1 MLYSI
6 LRKNKVGCIHVAFNQ
21 PQTDAIST
29 KIKLLRWSSPP
40 KIPDL
45 NIIRAIYVN
54 AESVAKST
62 LSAFSYILRQRI
74 YSIKRNAVIT
84 MNELLSKEGI
94 AYIVERIIDN
104 AKDSFSENDSDFNK
118 GKRLAYYEILDT
130 IKNEL
135 IVRDADLNELGLDF
149 NLEELL

>member
-1 MLYSI
+1 M
-6 LRKNKVGCIHVAFNQ
+6 
-21 PQTDAIST
+21 
-29 KIKLLRWSSPP
+29 
-40 KIPDL
+40 
-45 NIIRAIYVN
+45 
-54 AESVAKST
+54 
-62 LSAFSYILRQRI
+62 
-74 YSIKRNAVIT
+74 IT